1 MGQLSDG
8 MAALIRYANETTGAG
23 DTTLSDAVDSLVAGY
38 GGGGDL
44 NEFSVLYADGT
55 TEQMAPLSSL
65 FLAASMAV
73 LGKPVHSIIANGAAL
88 WPKLA
93 LPAEYQE
100 VSFVENTGGQYL
112 ELPFGFAPTD
122 KILLSA
128 EFITMQGDEFLVAPK
143 SWNDTG
149 SNRFALAGG
158 GGNVQF
164 AYGASGT
171 GSTYLNLRATQGI
184 HTFGYDNHIF
194 SCDNY
199 GVGGEVSSIAFVGTT
214 ANLRLF
220 FGYASPTMGRIYRYI
235 HRKDDTTYCLVPCY
249 RKSDGVIGMYDVTS
263 QSFYTNQGSG
273 TFAKGQD
280 INY

>member
-1 MGQLSDG
+1 
-8 MAALIRYANETTGAG
+8 MAALIRYANETTGES
-23 DTTLSDAVDSLVAGY
+23 DSTLSDAVESLVAGY

-44 NEFSVLYADGT
+44 SDFSVLYADGT

-73 LGKPVHSIIANGAAL
+73 LGKPVHSIIANGAVL
-88 WPKLA
+88 WPKIV
-93 LPAEYQE
+93 LPGDYQE

-122 KILLSA
+122 KIILIA
-128 EFITMQGDEFLVAPK
+128 EYVTMTDDRFLVAPK
-143 SWNDTG
+143 IWNDTG

-158 GGNVQF
+158 GIVQYG
-164 AYGASGT
+164 YGASGT
-171 GSTYLNLRATQGI
+171 GATHLTLRATQGI
-184 HTFGYDNHIF
+184 HTFGYDNYKF
-194 SCDNY
+194 SYDNY
-199 GVGGEVSSIAFVGTT
+199 SDGGDVSSIAFVGTT

-220 FGYASPTMGRIYRYI
+220 FGYDSPTVGRIYRYI
-235 HRKDDTTYCLVPCY
+235 HRKGGTTYCLVPCY
-249 RKSDGVIGMYDVTS
+249 RKSDGVIGMYDITT

-280 INY
+280 INF